1 MKLFFYFG
9 FTSILSDLY
18 TRRDMAS
25 NLTNHTLQIIIPDQ
39 KFNAHRAVNCLV
51 AAITTTTLE

>member
-25 NLTNHTLQIIIPDQ
+25 SLSNHTLQIIITDQ
-39 KFNAHRAVNCLV
+39 KCNDHRAVNCLD